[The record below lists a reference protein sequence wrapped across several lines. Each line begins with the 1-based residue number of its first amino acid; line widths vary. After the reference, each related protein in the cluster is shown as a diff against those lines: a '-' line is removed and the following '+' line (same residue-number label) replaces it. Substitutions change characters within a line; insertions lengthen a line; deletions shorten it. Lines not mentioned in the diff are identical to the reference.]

1 MGLACDWRVV
11 LHELGGHG
19 ILYQSVNSPN
29 FGFAHSAGDSF
40 AAILNDP
47 ETRAADRFQTFPW
60 VFGVINRRHDRSVT
74 AGWAWG
80 GVNDVGGYSSEQILC
95 TTHFRLYLSIG
106 GDSSGVAMRTYA
118 SRYVAYLMLRT
129 IGSLTQPTN
138 PGNPTS
144 YASALMTAE
153 LGNWTS
159 ADQVGGVYWKVIRWA
174 FEKQGLFQPPGA
186 PVPVVS
192 EGAPPPVDL
201 YIEDGRHGE
210 YPYLQNFWE
219 SREIWNRVEP
229 DGHPGHQ
236 TPIVCKKNYAY
247 VRVRNRG
254 TRPAVG
260 ARVYAYH
267 CRPSAGL
274 VWPDDFGL
282 MTTPSLAVPGALPP
296 GGVTTVGP
304 FEWTPVHPGH
314 ECMFMSVTAPADR
327 ANTDGTTGL
336 PSAMGPTPAWRLV
349 PSDNNLGMRAL
360 IPVPGGGGWT
370 MRFENPG
377 HGSFSLGPRES
388 REIRPRLVSGRDFTA
403 GDVADAGGV
412 IITVLVLADGLI
424 VGGLTYQLDPAHR
437 TCSRNTHTR
446 RAQGAAGAREGLSLL
461 QAVHRRSM
469 QRRVP
474 MPLRKVQAR

>member
-210 YPYLQNFWE
+210 YPLPAELLGKPRDLE
-219 SREIWNRVEP
+219 SRRARRPPRSPDADRVQEELRLRAGQEP
-229 DGHPGHQ
+229 RNAARCRRAG
-236 TPIVCKKNYAY
+236 
-247 VRVRNRG
+247 VRI
-254 TRPAVG
+254 P
-260 ARVYAYH
+260 
-267 CRPSAGL
+267 
-274 VWPDDFGL
+274 
-282 MTTPSLAVPGALPP
+282 LPP
-296 GGVTTVGP
+296 ERGPGVAGRLRAHDHPLARRPWRPPPWRRHHRRTIRVDAGP
-304 FEWTPVHPGH
+304 PRARMHVH
-314 ECMFMSVTAPADR
+314 ERDR
-327 ANTDGTTGL
+327 ARRPCQHRWHDRIAISDGTH
-336 PSAMGPTPAWRLV
+336 A
-349 PSDNNLGMRAL
+349 GMAARAL
-360 IPVPGGGGWT
+360 RQQPWHARPDSSARRRRPMRPGGSVLQ
-370 MRFENPG
+370 P
-377 HGSFSLGPRES
+377 SILGAKP
-388 REIRPRLVSGRDFTA
+388 
-403 GDVADAGGV
+403 
-412 IITVLVLADGLI
+412 
-424 VGGLTYQLDPAHR
+424 
-437 TCSRNTHTR
+437 
-446 RAQGAAGAREGLSLL
+446 L
-461 QAVHRRSM
+461 Q
-469 QRRVP
+469 
-474 MPLRKVQAR
+474 

>member
-60 VFGVINRRHDRSVT
+60 VFGVIDRRHDRSVT

-106 GDSSGVAMRTYA
+106 GDSSEVAMRTYA

-210 YPYLQNFWE
+210 YPYLQNP
-219 SREIWNRVEP
+219 V
-229 DGHPGHQ
+229 
-236 TPIVCKKNYAY
+236 
-247 VRVRNRG
+247 
-254 TRPAVG
+254 TRRRSC
-260 ARVYAYH
+260 AR
-267 CRPSAGL
+267 R
-274 VWPDDFGL
+274 
-282 MTTPSLAVPGALPP
+282 TTPTCGSGTAER
-296 GGVTTVGP
+296 GP
-304 FEWTPVHPGH
+304 
-314 ECMFMSVTAPADR
+314 
-327 ANTDGTTGL
+327 L
-336 PSAMGPTPAWRLV
+336 SARG
-349 PSDNNLGMRAL
+349 
-360 IPVPGGGGWT
+360 
-370 MRFENPG
+370 
-377 HGSFSLGPRES
+377 
-388 REIRPRLVSGRDFTA
+388 
-403 GDVADAGGV
+403 
-412 IITVLVLADGLI
+412 
-424 VGGLTYQLDPAHR
+424 
-437 TCSRNTHTR
+437 CTHTTAA
-446 RAQGAAGAREGLSLL
+446 RARAWYGRTTS
-461 QAVHRRSM
+461 SS
-469 QRRVP
+469 
-474 MPLRKVQAR
+474 